1 MYIVC
6 TTWAAAKTHRLL
18 DESGYQQLYREKD
31 PISLNQETSMTTI
44 NAHSSSQ
51 RQRLPQINGNGLF
64 VTDGGLETELVFH
77 DGFDLPSFAAF
88 PLLED
93 PGHRARLRRY
103 YDGYLDIARELEAG
117 LIVETP
123 TWRANPDWGSQL
135 GYSPE
140 QLDAANRSAVALA
153 EEVRTAAAAD
163 GITVVVSGC
172 VGPRGDG
179 YDPGDAMTPEEAQR
193 YHAVQ
198 IGTFANT
205 TADQVTAITMTNAEE
220 AIGVVRAAA
229 AAGIPAAISF
239 TVETDGRLPTG
250 QPLREAIEQ
259 VDAATDG
266 SAAYFMVN
274 CAHPTHFAKALEQHG
289 AWHRR
294 LVGLRANAS
303 ARSHAELDEATEFDE
318 GDPTDLAARHAA
330 LRDRLPAVTVLGG
343 CCGTDARH
351 VAAICSA
358 WRANSAPAQ

>member
-1 MYIVC
+1 
-6 TTWAAAKTHRLL
+6 
-18 DESGYQQLYREKD
+18 
-31 PISLNQETSMTTI
+31 MTTI
-44 NAHSSSQ
+44 DSSSK
-51 RQRLPQINGNGLF
+51 RERLPQTTGKGLF

-77 DGFDLPSFAAF
+77 DGIDLPCFAAF
-88 PLLED
+88 PLLDD
-93 PGHRARLRRY
+93 PDRRARLRRY
-103 YDGYLDIARELEAG
+103 YDGYLDIARNFGAG
-117 LIVETP
+117 FIVETP
-123 TWRANPDWGSQL
+123 TWRANPDWAAQL

-153 EEVRTAAAAD
+153 EDVRAAATAD
-163 GITVVVSGC
+163 GITAVVSGC

-179 YDPGDAMTPEEAQR
+179 YDPGEAMTPEEAER
-193 YHAVQ
+193 YHAGQ

-220 AIGVVRAAA
+220 AIGIVRAAA

-259 VDAATDG
+259 VDAATESG
-266 SAAYFMVN
+266 AAYFMVN
-274 CAHPTHFAKALEQHG
+274 CAHPTHFADVLEQDG
-289 AWHRR
+289 PWQR

-303 ARSHAELDEATEFDE
+303 QKSHAELDEAAELDE
-318 GDPTDLAARHAA
+318 GDPTDLGARHVT

-358 WRANSAPAQ
+358 WSAN